1 MKKRYL
7 AMLLTGMMVLG
18 GCRTTA
24 PDPNPAPTATEAAE
38 PTEAVEPTETA
49 EPTEAEAP
57 TENAEATPTEA
68 EEETITLK
76 EVFGAH
82 GMKAGT
88 GVTAY
93 DLRKKQMTDLILANF
108 NSITCGNEMKP
119 DYVLNQRKSREEGHV
134 VVEYGKDTL
143 AILDWCKEN
152 NMSMRGHTLVW
163 YSQTPEWL
171 FHEDFDI
178 TKPLVDREELLT
190 RMEDMIKG
198 NFEQLETLGYID
210 MFYAYDVI
218 NEGWMEDG
226 TPRSCHWYD
235 IIGDDYFWYA
245 FYFADKYAPE
255 SIDLYY
261 NDYNEQ
267 FKADTLAEFVGTLT
281 DEDGRSLIDGIGLQA
296 HLYTSDDLDQYFEA
310 MDTLAGAGLKMQ
322 LTELD
327 VCLGKYQYPDDL
339 NEDTLKEQGQ
349 FYYNLI
355 NGIFERVDDGRVQMD
370 ALTFWGTTDT
380 ASWRRE
386 YNPMLFDGKF
396 NPKYAFYGAT
406 QVKENAGFE

>member
-88 GVTAY
+88 CMTAY

-245 FYFADKYAPE
+245 FYFANNMRRRA
-255 SIDLYY
+255 STCIITIIMSSSRQILW
-261 NDYNEQ
+261 
-267 FKADTLAEFVGTLT
+267 
-281 DEDGRSLIDGIGLQA
+281 RSL
-296 HLYTSDDLDQYFEA
+296 
-310 MDTLAGAGLKMQ
+310 
-322 LTELD
+322 
-327 VCLGKYQYPDDL
+327 
-339 NEDTLKEQGQ
+339 
-349 FYYNLI
+349 
-355 NGIFERVDDGRVQMD
+355 
-370 ALTFWGTTDT
+370 
-380 ASWRRE
+380 
-386 YNPMLFDGKF
+386 
-396 NPKYAFYGAT
+396 
-406 QVKENAGFE
+406 